1 MKTKRAKTSLAE
13 RKYLGDEPKV
23 SKNSSASV
31 IVNAYNWYNY
41 CYTYDD
47 AKEFV
52 IEYLKSIKFDKN
64 IIKKISQ
71 VDADK
76 LVNVGWNCRLLFTG
90 SELPVDIE
98 TKMWHKIH
106 MLAQQIKPVVQAA
119 PVVLIQK
126 HIENK
131 ASDIIAALEEQIDL
145 IATDGSTEFSVEE
158 YFRKINLKPQIAKH
172 IIEYYKPLY
181 SEIHDA
187 VKGNDPELNYAYRN
201 WKKKHLKYLMDF
213 IVSIISTSEVYCI
226 KVPVVRKTRKKK
238 EKPASKIVAKIKMK
252 AEDTQ
257 YKIKSIK
264 STDIVGAQ
272 QLWLF
277 NTKYRVLT
285 VLNAMGAAGLSVK
298 GTTVINF
305 DEKTSQTKTLRKP
318 EQAINTVMSGG
329 KIVLKKLM
337 DTIKCKPKKVTGRI
351 NIDIV
356 VLRAIK

>member
-1 MKTKRAKTSLAE
+1 MKAKRNKTTAAE
-13 RKYLGDEPKV
+13 RKFLGNEPKV
-23 SKNSSASV
+23 AKNSSASAV
-31 IVNAYNWYNY
+31 INAYNWYNY
-41 CYTYDD
+41 CYTADD

-52 IEYLKSIKFDKN
+52 IAYLKSIKFDRN

-71 VDADK
+71 VDAAK
-76 LVNVGWNCRLLFTG
+76 LMNVGWNCRLLFTG

-98 TKMWHKIH
+98 AKMWHKIH
-106 MLAQQIKPVVQAA
+106 MLASSIKPVAQAA
-119 PVVLIQK
+119 PVVSIQK

-131 ASDIIAALEEQIDL
+131 ATDIIAALEEQIDI
-145 IATDGSTEFSVEE
+145 IAVEGTTEFSVEE

-172 IIEYYKPLY
+172 VIDYYKPLY
-181 SEIHDA
+181 GEIHDA
-187 VKGNDPELNYAYRN
+187 VKGNDPELKYAYRN
-201 WKKKHLKYLMDF
+201 WKKKSLKFLMDF
-213 IVSIISTSEVYCI
+213 VVTIIGTAEVYCI
-226 KVPVVRKTRKKK
+226 KVPVVRKPRKKK
-238 EKPASKIVAKIKMK
+238 EKPASKIVTKVKMK
-252 AEDTQ
+252 TEDKQ

-264 STDIVGAQ
+264 ATDIVGAQ
-272 QLWLF
+272 QIWLF

-318 EQAINTVMSGG
+318 EQALATVMSGG
-329 KIVLKKLM
+329 KVTLKKLM

-351 NIDIV
+351 NTDIV